1 MPRSTFRLPRWSGA
15 VIDLSGKRA
24 FVTGGGRGIGRAT
37 ALMLAQ
43 AGAGVAVGYRS
54 RRAEADE
61 TLAGVR
67 RLRRPAI
74 GVAGDLGDPAAA
86 GRAVDEA
93 VQGLGGLELLIVNH
107 GIWPPEDVPVPAMA
121 DGQGDATL
129 RANLNSVLYVGRARI
144 PLLPHRGGVGLV
156 SA

>member
-37 ALMLAQ
+37 ALLLAQ

-61 TLAGVR
+61 TLSGVK
-67 RLRRPAI
+67 RLRRAAI
-74 GVAGDLGDPAAA
+74 GVAGDVGDPAAA
-86 GRAVDEA
+86 GRAA
-93 VQGLGGLELLIVNH
+93 GAAGPG
-107 GIWPPEDVPVPAMA
+107 P
-121 DGQGDATL
+121 
-129 RANLNSVLYVGRARI
+129 RGR
-144 PLLPHRGGVGLV
+144 PLPF
-156 SA
+156 AY

>member
-1 MPRSTFRLPRWSGA
+1 MRSAECGIEREGRSVYDTSSPTPHSALPIPHWGGV

-54 RRAEADE
+54 RRAEAEE
-61 TLAGVR
+61 TLAGGR

-74 GVAGDLGDPAAA
+74 GITGDLGDPAAA
-86 GRAVDEA
+86 GRAGDEA
-93 VQGLGGLELLIVNH
+93 GGGPGGAEPRCLAPGGWAPHQG
-107 GIWPPEDVPVPAMA
+107 PP
-121 DGQGDATL
+121 G
-129 RANLNSVLYVGRARI
+129 
-144 PLLPHRGGVGLV
+144 
-156 SA
+156 

>member
-1 MPRSTFRLPRWSGA
+1 MRSAECGVSGGASLRERSSLAIPHSTFRTPHWGRV

-37 ALMLAQ
+37 ALLLAQ

-61 TLAGVR
+61 TLAGVK

-86 GRAVDEA
+86 GRAVDDA
-93 VQGLGGLELLIVNH
+93 VQGLGEI
-107 GIWPPEDVPVPAMA
+107 
-121 DGQGDATL
+121 
-129 RANLNSVLYVGRARI
+129 GRA
-144 PLLPHRGGVGLV
+144 HV
-156 SA
+156 

>member
-37 ALMLAQ
+37 ALVLAQ
-43 AGAGVAVGYRS
+43 AGGGVAGGYRS

-61 TLAGVR
+61 TLAGVK
-67 RLRRPAI
+67 RLRRPAM

-86 GRAVDEA
+86 GRAVDDA
-93 VQGLGGLELLIVNH
+93 VQGLGGLDLLIVNH
-107 GIWPPEDVPVPAMA
+107 GIWPPDEVTVAAMTDA
-121 DGQGDATL
+121 QWDATP
-129 RANLNSVLYVGRARI
+129 RANLDSVR
-144 PLLPHRGGVGLV
+144 
-156 SA
+156 